1 MSYGTMRP
9 ITCSVA
15 LLATLSAC
23 AHPPLGPT
31 VAVVP
36 PQSKPFEVFT
46 GEQAGCKQYADSQV
60 AGGAEQ
66 ANNQQVGTAIL
77 GTALGAA
84 LGAAVGGG
92 RGAAIGAGAGAV
104 YGTAAGAGYGGYAQA
119 GLQQRYNIAYA
130 QCMVAK
136 GNQVEPPPV
145 TAYAVPPRPYYY
157 YPPPPPYYAAPA
169 PY

>member
-1 MSYGTMRP
+1 MSNGTMRP
-9 ITCSVA
+9 IACSLG
-15 LLATLSAC
+15 LLAMLSGC

-31 VAVVP
+31 VAVMP
-36 PQSKPFEVFT
+36 PANKPFEVFA
-46 GEQAGCKQYADSQV
+46 GEQAGCRQYADSQV

-66 ANNQQVGTAIL
+66 ANNQQVGGAIL
-77 GTALGAA
+77 STALGAA

-104 YGTAAGAGYGGYAQA
+104 YGTAAGAGYGGYAQY

-136 GNQVEPPPV
+136 GNQVQPPPV
-145 TAYAVPPRPYYY
+145 QAYAVPAPGYY
-157 YPPPPPYYAAPA
+157 YPPPGYYAAPP